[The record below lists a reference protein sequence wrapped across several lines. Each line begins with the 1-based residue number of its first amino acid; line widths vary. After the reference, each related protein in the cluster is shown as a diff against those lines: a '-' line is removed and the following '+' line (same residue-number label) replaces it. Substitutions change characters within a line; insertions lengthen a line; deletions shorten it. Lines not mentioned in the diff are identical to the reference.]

1 MPEAPHQTFNQAVVD
16 ASHSLANALT
26 IEDGANVA
34 SMSALTIN
42 RLEEMSSITEERAF
56 NLSSLG
62 DVNLS
67 RFSNY
72 TRYQRAAGAVAEN
85 TRASGSGQ
93 SGSQQGPRGGF
104 R

>member
-42 RLEEMSSITEERAF
+42 RLKEMSSITAERAY

-62 DVNLS
+62 EVNLS

-72 TRYQRAAGAVAEN
+72 THYQRAAGTVAEN
-85 TRASGSGQ
+85 THASGSGQ
-93 SGSQQGPRGGF
+93 SGSQQGPQGGF
-104 R
+104 H